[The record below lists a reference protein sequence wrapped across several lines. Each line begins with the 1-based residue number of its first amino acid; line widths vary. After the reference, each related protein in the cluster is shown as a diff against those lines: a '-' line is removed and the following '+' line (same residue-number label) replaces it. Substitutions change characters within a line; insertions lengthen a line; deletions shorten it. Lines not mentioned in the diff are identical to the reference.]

1 MGCRKPECTVHEF
14 VKCIIEIYKIK
25 TDKKD
30 AGADFFGHAPAS
42 FAVHIEEAP
51 VVRWSDLVNFFT
63 DIQHFLIELCDHRST
78 LL

>member
-1 MGCRKPECTVHEF
+1 M
-14 VKCIIEIYKIK
+14 
-25 TDKKD
+25 KD

-51 VVRWSDLVNFFT
+51 VVCWSDLVNFFT

>member
-1 MGCRKPECTVHEF
+1 MYSTRICKMYNRNLIRV
-14 VKCIIEIYKIK
+14 K

-63 DIQHFLIELCDHRST
+63 DIQHFSDRAV
-78 LL
+78 